1 MLIIFNVYNKFAQT
15 RIARFL
21 MLMMRLV
28 CHFDGGEIST
38 RSSTKI
44 GFSLRSFL
52 RRFLLRRND
61 KTDENI
67 LMETS
72 ALAQIEVK
80 SPELKN

>member
-1 MLIIFNVYNKFAQT
+1 
-15 RIARFL
+15 
-21 MLMMRLV
+21 MLMMRSV

-80 SPELKN
+80 SPELKKLIFLARKQRPTEARFMA